1 MEEAANTIR
10 DAVEAAQL
18 GGAGEPG
25 TPRHKLL
32 ETAGELANLLDRFA
46 TATSS
51 HSQKDMVL
59 APPPSLFC
67 LRFRSLP
74 LLPSLSLFRLE
85 LTVRVQINISKEVSS
100 VVGSLVDSAN
110 ALSAHSPHLKD
121 QENLIR
127 WACL

>member
-1 MEEAANTIR
+1 MEEAASTIR

-59 APPPSLFC
+59 DPPSF
-67 LRFRSLP
+67 SP
-74 LLPSLSLFRLE
+74 SYSSLSFFAFSFSLLD
-85 LTVRVQINISKEVSS
+85 LSS
-100 VVGSLVDSAN
+100 QFETT
-110 ALSAHSPHLKD
+110 D
-121 QENLIR
+121 QHFEGGVER
-127 WACL
+127 GG